1 MAVSHT
7 GWTPPPV
14 RGVRSIPEGGF
25 SAAGSGAIV
34 GASAELEASMRSVLA
49 ALLVFIL
56 AAAGSPASAE
66 IRALIVAI
74 SKYSDPIPSLDGPPN
89 DAAALKTLLEQQGA
103 KDITS
108 LADGQATRGNIRA
121 ALEGLGKR
129 SKPGDWVIF
138 FYAGHGAQAKSRDP
152 TETDGM
158 DEFMALGGFS
168 VSKPDTNTYILDD
181 DLRGWLVNFFPTT
194 VNVLQIADACHSG
207 TLNRS
212 AVAKS
217 VFKKRS
223 ALDNPMAITLPP
235 PPADP
240 ARMPPSAID
249 PPNLVYVGAAQDNQF
264 ALEGPLPR
272 GDSPSRG
279 LLTYAL
285 EGALKERRPNGNL
298 VSDLDNNGQLSL
310 AELASTLESRTRE
323 LSSTQQWSSAAVPAR
338 NERSVIFQPLKA
350 PPADERPIEVKPA
363 DDAAADLLGGKGPW
377 ASIPRGTP
385 DLTWNAQEGW
395 VTDNRGDRVAE
406 GLKTPE
412 QMTGVIMKRRAI
424 SQLAGSA
431 NERQIKVD
439 IGPRPKGQLYKKG
452 EAVDLAVTHRGA
464 AGFLTA
470 FNLAS
475 DGTVQMLYPL
485 EGDGNGQMVAGQTR
499 VVMARTKA
507 VPPFGVDNVVAVVTP
522 GEPTVLRAALK
533 RIDGKRDAMV
543 AAGLVRDEL
552 DQAKGQAAMAMG
564 ELYTGP

>member
-1 MAVSHT
+1 
-7 GWTPPPV
+7 
-14 RGVRSIPEGGF
+14 
-25 SAAGSGAIV
+25 
-34 GASAELEASMRSVLA
+34 MRRLLA
-49 ALLVFIL
+49 AF
-56 AAAGSPASAE
+56 AAMIVAFGAGPAAAE
-66 IRALIVAI
+66 IRALIVAV
-74 SKYSDPIPSLDGPPN
+74 SKYAEPIPSLEGPPN
-89 DAAALKTLLEQQGA
+89 DAAALKGLLQEQGA
-103 KDITS
+103 TDVTS
-108 LADGQATRGNIRA
+108 LADDQATRANIRS
-121 ALEGLGKR
+121 ALEALGKR

-158 DEFMALGGFS
+158 DEFMALGGFR
-168 VSKPDTNTYILDD
+168 VSRPDTNQYILDD
-181 DLRGWLVNFFPTT
+181 DLRGWLVNFFPTS

-207 TLNRS
+207 TLNR
-212 AVAKS
+212 AIVAPTP
-217 VFKKRS
+217 FKKRT
-223 ALDNPMAITLPP
+223 ALDNPMAISLPP
-235 PPADP
+235 SPPDP
-240 ARMPPSAID
+240 ARLPPSKSD

-285 EGALKERRPNGNL
+285 EGALKDRRPNGNL
-298 VSDLDNNGQLSL
+298 VSDLDDNGQLSL

-323 LSSTQQWSSAAVPAR
+323 LSSTQQWASAAVPAR

-363 DDAAADLLGGKGPW
+363 DDAAADLLGGRGPW

-385 DLTWNAQEGW
+385 DLTWNAKEGW
-395 VTDNRGDRVAE
+395 VTDSRGDRVAE
-406 GLKTPE
+406 NLKTPE
-412 QMTGVIMKRRAI
+412 QLTGVIMKRRAI

-431 NERQIKVD
+431 NERQVKVD
-439 IGPRPKGQLYKKG
+439 IGPRPKGQLYKNG
-452 EAVDLAVTHRGA
+452 ESVDLAVTHRGGA
-464 AGFLTA
+464 AYLTA

-485 EGDGNGQMVAGQTR
+485 AGEGEGLMGAGQSR

-507 VPPFGVDNVVAVVTP
+507 VPPYGVDNVVAIVTP
-522 GEPTVLRAALK
+522 AEPKALRAALR

-552 DQAKGQAAMAMG
+552 DQAKGQAAMALG

>member
-1 MAVSHT
+1 
-7 GWTPPPV
+7 
-14 RGVRSIPEGGF
+14 
-25 SAAGSGAIV
+25 
-34 GASAELEASMRSVLA
+34 MRRVLA
-49 ALLVFIL
+49 AFAAL
-56 AAAGSPASAE
+56 ALAFTAGPAAAE
-66 IRALIVAI
+66 IRALIVAV
-74 SKYSDPIPSLDGPPN
+74 SKYADPIPSLEGPPN
-89 DAAALKTLLEQQGA
+89 DAAALKTLLQEQGA
-103 KDITS
+103 TDVTS
-108 LADGQATRGNIRA
+108 LADDQATRANIRS
-121 ALEGLGKR
+121 ALESLGKR

-158 DEFMALGGFS
+158 DEFMALGGFR
-168 VSKPDTNTYILDD
+168 VTRPDTNQYILDD
-181 DLRGWLVNFFPTT
+181 DLRGWLVNFFPTS

-207 TLNRS
+207 TLNR
-212 AVAKS
+212 AIVAPTP
-217 VFKKRS
+217 FKKRT
-223 ALDNPMAITLPP
+223 ALDNPMAISLPP
-235 PPADP
+235 SPPDP
-240 ARMPPSAID
+240 ARLPPSKTD

-285 EGALKERRPNGNL
+285 EGALKDRRPNGNL
-298 VSDLDNNGQLSL
+298 ASDLDNNGQLSL

-363 DDAAADLLGGKGPW
+363 DEAAADLLGGRGPW
-377 ASIPRGTP
+377 ASIPRGVP
-385 DLTWNAQEGW
+385 DLTWNAKEGW
-395 VTDNRGDRVAE
+395 VTDSRGDRVAE
-406 GLKTPE
+406 NLKTSE
-412 QMTGVIMKRRAI
+412 QLTGVIMKRRAI

-431 NERQIKVD
+431 NERQVKVD
-439 IGPRPKGQLYKKG
+439 IGPRPKGQLYKNG
-452 EAVDLAVTHRGA
+452 ESVDLAVTHRGGA
-464 AGFLTA
+464 AYLTA

-485 EGDGNGQMVAGQTR
+485 AGEGDGLMGAGQTR

-507 VPPFGVDNVVAVVTP
+507 VPPFGVDNVVAIVTP
-522 GEPTVLRAALK
+522 ADPKVLRAALR

-552 DQAKGQAAMAMG
+552 DQAKGQAAMALG

>member
-1 MAVSHT
+1 
-7 GWTPPPV
+7 
-14 RGVRSIPEGGF
+14 
-25 SAAGSGAIV
+25 
-34 GASAELEASMRSVLA
+34 MRRVLA
-49 ALLVFIL
+49 AFAALVL
-56 AAAGSPASAE
+56 ATAATPAAAE
-66 IRALIVAI
+66 IRALIVAV
-74 SKYSDPIPSLDGPPN
+74 SKYADPIPSLDGPPN
-89 DAAALKTLLEQQGA
+89 DAAALTGLLKAQGA
-103 KDITS
+103 SDITA
-108 LADGQATRGNIRA
+108 LADDQATRTNIRA

-158 DEFMALGGFS
+158 DEFMALGGFQ
-168 VSKPDTNTYILDD
+168 VQKPDTNQYILDD
-181 DLRGWLVNFFPTT
+181 DLRGWLVNFFPTS

-207 TLNRS
+207 TLNR
-212 AVAKS
+212 AIVAPTP
-217 VFKKRS
+217 FKKRS

-240 ARMPPSAID
+240 ARLPPSKTD

-272 GDSPSRG
+272 ANSPSRG

-350 PPADERPIEVKPA
+350 PAPDERPIEVKPA
-363 DDAAADLLGGKGPW
+363 DPAAADLLGGSGPW

-385 DLTWNAQEGW
+385 DLTWNAKEGW
-395 VTDNRGDRVAE
+395 VTDSRGDRVAE
-406 GLKTPE
+406 NLKTPE
-412 QMTGVIMKRRAI
+412 QLTGVIMKRRAI

-431 NERQIKVD
+431 NERQMTVD
-439 IGPRPKGQLYKKG
+439 IGPRPRGQLYRNG
-452 EAVDLAVTHRGA
+452 ENVDLAVTHRGA
-464 AGFLTA
+464 AGYLTA

-485 EGDGNGQMVAGQTR
+485 DGEGNGQLVAGQTR

-507 VPPFGVDNVVAVVTP
+507 VPPFGVDNVVAIVTP
-522 GEPTVLRAALK
+522 GEPKVLRAALK

-543 AAGLVRDEL
+543 ASGLVRDEL
-552 DQAKGQAAMAMG
+552 DQAKGQAAMALG